1 MVNYELE
8 QDWSVIGVL
17 RLDQEAKKWKLEF
30 KLRVGNYE
38 QEVQEIRGQL
48 SSIDHT
54 TSELYSFLPERELR

>member
-8 QDWSVIGVL
+8 QDWSVIRVL

-38 QEVQEIRGQL
+38 QEL
-48 SSIDHT
+48 STGNQGSTFKHRPHY
-54 TSELYSFLPERELR
+54 L